1 MKMYCHFHRKK
12 KMQNAAFKIC
22 LNIVLLNQKMCWKVC
37 GVSCVLQKMGQNT
50 IPLFYFFNI
59 KSTCLLLVKSF
70 ELQIHFLI
78 LRCTLFSWSLMRL
91 SEVSDW
97 YNVSICSDN
106 KTFPPPKKLKTSYLL
121 LFQVT
126 SSFWKALILVGQHP
140 VTCSNWPRARTVL
153 VLIFNSAYRV
163 TESICFLLDW
173 CPLKYV
179 ECSPWSILARI
190 PLHWHKTCFQSSWLD
205 LFFRRISSGL

>member
-1 MKMYCHFHRKK
+1 MKSVTGIMFLY
-12 KMQNAAFKIC
+12 
-22 LNIVLLNQKMCWKVC
+22 VLIIK
-37 GVSCVLQKMGQNT
+37 
-50 IPLFYFFNI
+50 LF
-59 KSTCLLLVKSF
+59 L
-70 ELQIHFLI
+70 
-78 LRCTLFSWSLMRL
+78 
-91 SEVSDW
+91 
-97 YNVSICSDN
+97 
-106 KTFPPPKKLKTSYLL
+106 PPEKLKTSYLL

-126 SSFWKALILVGQHP
+126 SSLWKALILVGQHP

-205 LFFRRISSGL
+205 LFFRRISSGLKVKISQHPLESVICRREGKIS